1 MPTTNFKFNNTDLDA
16 LFEPIGVSSKRANVN
31 YTVGGTDISNY
42 YYSVSNGGTAFGN
55 TNFQA
60 AGVDIGTMFAALGSV
75 TTEKFLYTWGNN
87 VLGQLG
93 GNFSEIKS
101 WTSVKA
107 GGTHTVAIRN
117 DGLLFAWGYGFQ
129 GQLGDETIQFRPSPV
144 QIGSSSWTSVSAGS
158 QHTAAIRSDG
168 LLFTWGAG
176 SSGRLGLGTTGGTI
190 NRSSPTQVGS
200 SSWTSVSAGE
210 THTVAITSVGG
221 LFAWGAGSSGRLGV
235 GIGGTGTIN
244 RSIPLQIGT
253 SSWTSVSSGATHTAA
268 ITSNGLLFTWGV
280 GSSGRLG
287 VGIGGTGT
295 INRSSPTQVGSSS
308 WTSVSA
314 GQGHTVAIR
323 SDSLLFTWGFAAAG
337 RLGIDSIANRSSPI
351 QVGSDL
357 WNSVSAAEGHSAA
370 IRNDGALF
378 TWGVGTSGRL
388 GLNDVISRSSPT
400 QVGSSSWTQVT
411 AGTTHTAGILNN
423 NLIYSWGNDGNG
435 QLGLGTVGGIQIS
448 PVVLQS
454 TQSTS
459 SPIQIGSSSWSMVS
473 AGRYGTGAIRSDGLL
488 FMWGLNNYGQVG
500 NNSTAYIINSPTQIG
515 TSSWIMV
522 SVGDNHTAAIRS
534 DTALFIWGSGYNG
547 RLGNNASSGRRSSPI
562 QVGTSIS
569 WISVSA
575 GRSHTVG
582 IQRDNPGLPNNTGSL
597 FSWGANQYGQLGVG
611 DTITRSTLVQVDSLT
626 YTIVSAGEFH
636 NAVLTYGVASKDLY
650 TWGRGSAGRLGNG
663 SIANRSTPTLIT
675 APGAPFYSWSMV
687 SAGRYGV
694 AAIDSRNLLFTWGF
708 NPGTLGLNDNISRSL
723 PTQVGPSSWIS
734 VSSGDRWTAAIR
746 SDGALFTWGLGS
758 YGRLGNE
765 STLTRSSPI
774 QIGSAT
780 NWKEVSAGGSHGVA
794 LKS

>member
-1 MPTTNFKFNNTDLDA
+1 MPTTNFKFNSTDLDA
-16 LFEPIGVSSKRANVN
+16 LFEPIGASSKRADVS
-31 YTVGGTDISNY
+31 YRVGGTDISNY
-42 YYSVSNGGTAFGN
+42 YYSVSNGGTAFGT
-55 TNFQA
+55 TNFR
-60 AGVDIGTMFAALGSV
+60 AGDVDIGTMFAALGSV
-75 TTEKFLYTWGNN
+75 TTEKFLYTWGINT
-87 VLGQLG
+87 LGQLG

-101 WTSVKA
+101 WTSVNA
-107 GGTHTVAIRN
+107 GGSHTVAIRS
-117 DGLLFAWGYGFQ
+117 DGLLFAWGYGFL
-129 GQLGDETIQFRPSPV
+129 GQVGDGTNQFRPSPV
-144 QIGSSSWTSVSAGS
+144 QIGSSSWTSVSAGQ

-176 SSGRLGLGTTGGTI
+176 SSGRLGLGTTGGVG
-190 NRSSPTQVGS
+190 NRSSPTQVGT
-200 SSWTSVSAGE
+200 SSWAQVSAGA

-221 LFAWGAGSSGRLGV
+221 LFAWGAGSSGRLGN
-235 GIGGTGTIN
+235 GTTTT
-244 RSIPLQIGT
+244 RSIPLQVGT

-268 ITSNGLLFTWGV
+268 VRSDSQLFTWGV

-323 SDSLLFTWGFAAAG
+323 SDGLLFTWGSAAAG
-337 RLGIDSIANRSSPI
+337 RLGINSIANRSSPI

-357 WNSVSAAEGHSAA
+357 WNSVSAADGHSAA

-378 TWGVGTSGRL
+378 TWGLGTSGRL
-388 GLNDVISRSSPT
+388 GLDDIISRSSPT
-400 QVGSSSWTQVT
+400 QVGTSSWTQVS

-423 NLIYSWGNDGNG
+423 NLIYSWGVNESG
-435 QLGLGTVGGIQIS
+435 QLGLGTLGGIEIS

-454 TQSTS
+454 VESTS
-459 SPIQIGSSSWSMVS
+459 SPAQIGSSSWSMVS

-488 FMWGLNNYGQVG
+488 FMWGLNHFGQVG
-500 NNSTAYIINSPTQIG
+500 SGSTAYLINSPTQIG

-522 SVGDNHTAAIRS
+522 SVGDQHTAAIRS

-547 RLGNNASSGRRSSPI
+547 RLGNNASFGRRSSPI

-582 IQRDNPGLPNNTGSL
+582 IQRGNAGLPDGTGSL
-597 FSWGANQYGQLGVG
+597 YAWGANQYGQLGVG
-611 DTITRSTLVQVDSLT
+611 DTITRSNPAQVTNLT

-636 NAVLTYGVASKDLY
+636 NAAIAYNFNYRDLY
-650 TWGRGSAGRLGNG
+650 TWGRGSVGRLGDG
-663 SIANRSTPTLIT
+663 STINRSTPVFIPL
-675 APGAPFYSWSMV
+675 PNDSFMVSKWSMI
-687 SAGRYGV
+687 SAGRYAT
-694 AAIDSRNLLFTWGF
+694 AAIDYRNLLYTWGF
-708 NPGTLGLNDNISRSL
+708 NPGTLGLNDSIVRSL
-723 PTQVGPSSWIS
+723 PTQVGSSSWTS

-765 STLTRSSPI
+765 STLARSSPI